1 MCSRVWIGES
11 SVMDIGY
18 QEKKQGLSSLW
29 VLSLPFSRL
38 EEASTLSKVFTLS
51 SHRRH
56 DSSGSG
62 QSAFEPLVANGA
74 PASLIPK

>member
-11 SVMDIGY
+11 SVLDIGY

-38 EEASTLSKVFTLS
+38 EEASTLS
-51 SHRRH
+51 
-56 DSSGSG
+56 
-62 QSAFEPLVANGA
+62 
-74 PASLIPK
+74 